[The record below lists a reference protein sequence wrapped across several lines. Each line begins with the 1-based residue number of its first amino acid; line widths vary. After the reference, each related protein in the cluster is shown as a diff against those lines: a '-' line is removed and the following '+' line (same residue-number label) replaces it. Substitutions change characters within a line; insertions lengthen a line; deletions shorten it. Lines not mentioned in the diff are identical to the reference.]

1 MEPDPEITAKSESA
15 ETAAPTPEAPAASTA
30 PQTTQE
36 TDIFAWA
43 NNLFLHKD
51 QLQLEIFLL
60 SKTNIL
66 YRTKYAEALGRQ
78 THPLLLDGILEYVI
92 NGAGA
97 GLVVRTFEEAE
108 SEENVLQKTKVD
120 NVDKLVD
127 AMSWLGEQER
137 EMEQFSE
144 EDHDLKRIKGIIVR
158 VTHPEITPFYI
169 IKALS
174 SSNILKGVGAWMISG
189 NKFDALDGG
198 AALRI
203 PNDSQLLI
211 VDDELYVFNQSKLER
226 LFGYNAKK
234 NAIAEKKVRQIEAN
248 FKLSFA
254 DELTL
259 QGMVKESKPLINKL
273 QKLDPGAVKQ
283 QELLDHAD
291 EMGLELM
298 TDDDGAI
305 IIMDSKDL
313 NMFVNLLNDDY
324 VESGLTGNRY
334 EIKSK
339 KLLTFDN
346 EG

>member
-1 MEPDPEITAKSESA
+1 MQTDTPQPA
-15 ETAAPTPEAPAASTA
+15 ETTEAAESPA
-30 PQTTQE
+30 PQQE

-43 NNLFLHKD
+43 NNLFLYKD
-51 QLQLEIFLL
+51 ALQIEIFLL
-60 SKTNIL
+60 SKTNVV

-78 THPLLLDGILEYVI
+78 THPLLIDGILEYI
-92 NGAGA
+92 ITGAGA

-108 SEENVLQKTKVD
+108 NEENVLQKTKVA
-120 NVDKLVD
+120 NVDKLVE
-127 AMSWLGEQER
+127 AMSWLGKLEA

-158 VTHPEITPFYI
+158 VTHPDIAPFYI

-211 VDDELYVFNQSKLER
+211 VDEELYVFNQSKLER

-248 FKLSFA
+248 FQLSFA
-254 DELTL
+254 DDLTL
-259 QGMVKESKPLINKL
+259 QAMVKESKPLINKL
-273 QKLDPGAVKQ
+273 QKLDPTAIKQ
-283 QELLDHAD
+283 EDLLNHAE
-291 EMGLELM
+291 EMGIEMMLDEA
-298 TDDDGAI
+298 GAI
-305 IIMDSKDL
+305 IIMDNKDL
-313 NMFVNLLNDDY
+313 SRFVNLLNDDY
-324 VESGLTGNRY
+324 VESNLTGNRY

-339 KLLTFDN
+339 KLLKPD
-346 EG
+346 EE

>member
-1 MEPDPEITAKSESA
+1 MEPDPEAKPQRMPA
-15 ETAAPTPEAPAASTA
+15 APAADA
-30 PQTTQE
+30 PAILTNAQE

-43 NNLFLHKD
+43 NNLFLHKEK
-51 QLQLEIFLL
+51 LQLEIFLL

-78 THPLLLDGILEYVI
+78 THPLLLDGILEYII

-97 GLVVRTFEEAE
+97 GLVVRSFEAAE
-108 SEENVLQKTKVD
+108 SEENVLQKTKVA
-120 NVDKLVD
+120 NVDKLVE
-127 AMSWLGEQER
+127 AMSWLGTQER

-158 VTHPEITPFYI
+158 VTHPEITPFYV

-174 SSNILKGVGAWMISG
+174 AANILKGVGAWMISG

-234 NAIAEKKVRQIEAN
+234 NAIADQKVRQIEAN

-254 DELTL
+254 DDLTL
-259 QGMVKESKPLINKL
+259 QAMVKESKPLINKL
-273 QKLDPGAVKQ
+273 QKLDPTAVKQ
-283 QELLDHAD
+283 KDLLDHAD

-324 VESGLTGNRY
+324 VESPLTGNRY

-339 KLLTFDN
+339 KLLKFDN
-346 EG
+346 EE

>member
-1 MEPDPEITAKSESA
+1 MESEKTDVIDGQQPE
-15 ETAAPTPEAPAASTA
+15 
-30 PQTTQE
+30 E

-51 QLQLEIFLL
+51 KLSIEIFLL

-78 THPLLLDGILEYVI
+78 THPLLIDGILEYVVT
-92 NGAGA
+92 GAGA
-97 GLVVRTFEEAE
+97 GLVVRNFEEAE
-108 SEENVLQKTKVD
+108 SEENVLQKTKVA
-120 NVDKLVD
+120 NVDKLVE
-127 AMSWLGEQER
+127 AMSWLGKQES

-158 VTHPEITPFYI
+158 VTHPEVPTFYV

-189 NKFDALDGG
+189 NKFDALDSG

-203 PNDSQLLI
+203 PADSQLLI
-211 VDDELYVFNQSKLER
+211 LGDELFVFNQSKLER

-234 NAIAEKKVRQIEAN
+234 NAIADQKVRQIEAN
-248 FKLSFA
+248 FSLSFVE
-254 DELTL
+254 DLTF

-273 QKLDPGAVKQ
+273 QKLDPTAVKQ
-283 QELLDHAD
+283 EDLLNHAE
-291 EMGLELM
+291 EMGLEMM
-298 TDDDGAI
+298 TDEAGAI
-305 IIMDSKDL
+305 IIMDNKDL
-313 NMFVNLLNDDY
+313 TRFVNLLNDDY
-324 VESGLTGNRY
+324 IESGLTGNRY

-339 KLLTFDN
+339 KLLVTD
-346 EG
+346 EA